1 MLEFLTIK
9 NYHNM
14 NKQELNEFSK
24 FCSYCLRHGAQDEKL
39 SIDSEGWINV
49 QALLDKSV
57 ERGYNVQLEDLM
69 YVVEHNSKK
78 RFQLSSDGQNIRA
91 VQGHTNP
98 LVSRVFESVKPPDML
113 YHGTATRFLNSIMI
127 EGLSKMSRH
136 HVHLSTNTVT
146 AKEVGQRYGEVVI
159 LQINAKKMQDDGFIF
174 YLSENG
180 VWLVDSVPTKY
191 IEQSP
196 VLKKK
201 I

>member
-1 MLEFLTIK
+1 
-9 NYHNM
+9 M

-24 FCSYCLRHGAQDEKL
+24 FCSYCLRHGAQDENL
-39 SIDSEGWINV
+39 SIDNEGWINV
-49 QALLDKSV
+49 QALLNKSV

-69 YVVEHNSKK
+69 YVVENNSKK

-98 LVSRVFESVKPPDML
+98 LVKRSFEVATPPAIL
-113 YHGTATRFLNSIMI
+113 YHGTATRFLDSIMLT
-127 EGLSKMSRH
+127 GLNKMSRH

-159 LQINAKKMQDDGFIF
+159 LQVDTKKMQDDGFMF

-191 IEQSP
+191 FEQTP
-196 VLKKK
+196 ILKKK